1 MTSLNLILI
10 VAVAMLAVALLTI
23 LAWLIHTWYL
33 DRVERRLE
41 ARKGLYRE
49 LVSELATRDR
59 ALLHP
64 TIHQMDTLYDLD
76 ALEAVL
82 EEQARSANGR
92 PSWLLEVY
100 DELGLV
106 DKYIHQL
113 RFARKWRDRAFAA
126 ELLGRVGGAKAV
138 PALLETVVATRTEDS
153 DVREVSLRALARIAD
168 PGAVEPLIRALATA
182 EVWLAPRIADILTRH
197 GEAVVDP
204 LIAVLNAGNHHPAT
218 AWAANVLGEVRAHR
232 AFPALV
238 RLLTDSEDEV
248 RAKAATALGRLG
260 DRRAVGYLLEH
271 LLTDPAPFVRVRI
284 ASSLGHFGGPEVTDR
299 LVRALGDSAWWV
311 RMRSVEALEQIGAGA
326 EGPLL
331 VALDDPDSEI
341 RTRAAVALER
351 LGVPDNLVR
360 MIESGERVPEAY
372 ETLVKLA
379 TTGARE
385 FLAGLVQ
392 HPSRQ
397 VRAAVVTAIGRA
409 QRRDL
414 ADDIIQIASSD
425 SEPSLRTLAF
435 GTLRSL
441 GLRDA
446 LPAAIT
452 SVTDSDQR
460 VRAAAVGLL
469 GDLGGMDVVEMLRT
483 QTADS
488 EAIVRAA
495 AIGALGAL
503 GVVAEPDARVV
514 LGDPSSIVREAAVR
528 AVAESRL
535 STLVPSLIEL
545 LRDNDS
551 GVRREAAVAIG
562 TLGDQSVVPALLRAF
577 PDAAADVN
585 EAIAVAVSQLDPEA
599 VPRLVDSL
607 IESPDVEARLALI
620 RTLDRFS
627 PEATAVL
634 YRLRDDRM
642 PAVRAAAIVAL
653 ARRARR
659 GGSDAG
665 SIAQAVESGL
675 QDPHEVVRASAVDAL
690 GRTSPEPREAW
701 SGPERSGAERHGQR
715 LLTLLQEDP
724 SPLVRERAALAIGLL
739 GIPGGGEALVAA
751 CRRAEP
757 SNVRAA
763 AAVAAGAFDSGSI
776 VARLMEMPDQEVVR
790 ELLAERL
797 KRDAWFRLLSIR
809 LTGARYL
816 EVRALQSQS
825 DAEVQASLARGVRSL
840 LDAGERVRLIGS
852 LRAFQGDQSR
862 GALLQTVR
870 GDPTPEVRTA
880 ALSALGELLDE
891 EELLST
897 AARALG
903 DPSLLV
909 RRAAVE
915 LFTRAS
921 PARALPRLIQV
932 LRVDEDPAV
941 LTAVAGLVEA
951 HFPLFAQAALTLP
964 LESERAVLIMRIA
977 RHTAHPDLPSLL
989 PPFTRSSSP
998 EVRAAVADL
1007 WRYRPDT
1014 ADQKSLE
1021 ALTLDPEIVVRRS
1034 AAAAAAAAERYDLLE
1049 TMAHDPDPTAR
1060 REVAIVLGRTAPV
1073 GKPGL
1078 RILERLA
1085 ADGDMAVRSAAYVAR
1100 LLQGMPLPLPPE
1112 LDSQLAAQ
1120 ALRESADLSS
1130 VRQTARTAASEERR
1144 LAAALAL
1151 ALLQDEA
1158 AREVARTDPAPAIR
1172 HRVSGALDL
1181 SSVRVPGAP
1190 S

>member
-1 MTSLNLILI
+1 MTALNLILI
-10 VAVAMLAVALLTI
+10 VAGAMLAVALLTV

-33 DRVERRLE
+33 DRVERRL
-41 ARKGLYRE
+41 ASRKGLYRE

-64 TIHQMDTLYDLD
+64 TIHQMSTLHDLD

-82 EEQARSANGR
+82 EEQARSASGR
-92 PSWLLEVY
+92 PGWLLEIY

-106 DKYIHQL
+106 DKYITQL
-113 RFARKWRDRAFAA
+113 RSARKWRDRAFAA

-153 DVREVSLRALARIAD
+153 DVREVSLRALARIGD
-168 PGAVEPLIRALATA
+168 PGAVEPLIRALGIAD
-182 EVWLAPRIADILTRH
+182 VWLAPRIADILTRH

-204 LIAVLNAGNHHPAT
+204 LIAVLNAGNHQPAR
-218 AWAANVLGEVRAHR
+218 AWAANVLGEVRAQR

-238 RLLTDSEDEV
+238 RLLNDPEDEV
-248 RAKAATALGRLG
+248 RGKAATALGRLG

-341 RTRAAVALER
+341 RVRAAVALER

-360 MIESGERVPEAY
+360 MIESGERVPEAH

-379 TTGARE
+379 ATGARE
-385 FLAGLVQ
+385 FLAELVQ

-414 ADDIIQIASSD
+414 AEEVIQIAAGD
-425 SEPSLRTLAF
+425 SEPSLRTQAF

-441 GLRDA
+441 GMREA

-452 SVTDSDQR
+452 GATDPDQR
-460 VRAAAVGLL
+460 VRAAAVGLI
-469 GDLGGMDVVEMLRT
+469 GELGGMDVVGMLRT
-483 QTADS
+483 QTTDP
-488 EAIVRAA
+488 EAPVRAA
-495 AIGALGAL
+495 AVRALGAL
-503 GVVAEPDARVV
+503 GVVAEPDARAV
-514 LGDPSSIVREAAVR
+514 LGDPSSLVREAAVR

-535 STLVPSLIEL
+535 SSLVPSLIEL
-545 LRDNDS
+545 LRDHDS
-551 GVRREAAVAIG
+551 GVRREAALAIG
-562 TLGDQSVVPALLRAF
+562 TLGDRSVVPALLRAF
-577 PDAAADVN
+577 PDPAADVN
-585 EAIAVAVSQLDPEA
+585 EAIAVAVSRLDLEA
-599 VPRLVDSL
+599 VPGLVDSL

-620 RTLDRFS
+620 RTLDRFGS
-627 PEATAVL
+627 DATPVL
-634 YRLRDDRM
+634 YRLRGDHM
-642 PAVRAAAIVAL
+642 PAVRAAAIGTL
-653 ARRARR
+653 GRRARR

-665 SIAQAVESGL
+665 SLTQAVESGL
-675 QDPHEVVRASAVDAL
+675 QDPDELVRASAVDAC
-690 GRTSPEPREAW
+690 GRARPEASEGTVGGR
-701 SGPERSGAERHGQR
+701 RGQR
-715 LLTLLQEDP
+715 LLTLLEEDP
-724 SPLVRERAALAIGLL
+724 SALVRERAALAIGLL
-739 GIPGGGEALVAA
+739 GIPKGEEALIAA
-751 CRRAEP
+751 CRRVEP
-757 SNVRAA
+757 PNVRAA
-763 AAVAAGAFDSGSI
+763 AAVAAAVFDSESI
-776 VARLMEMPDQEVVR
+776 VARVMEMPDQGAVR

-797 KRDAWFRLLSIR
+797 KCDAWFRLLSLR

-816 EVRALQSQS
+816 EVRALQSRS
-825 DAEVQASLARGVRSL
+825 HAEVQASLAQGMRSL
-840 LDAGERVRLIGS
+840 LDAGERVRLIAS
-852 LRAFQGDQSR
+852 LRAFQGEQSR

-870 GDPTPEVRTA
+870 SDPTPEVRTA
-880 ALSALGELLDE
+880 ALRAVGDLLEE

-897 AARALG
+897 GARALG

-915 LFTRAS
+915 LFTRTS

-932 LRVDEDPAV
+932 LRVDDDPAV
-941 LTAVAGLVEA
+941 LTAVAGLAEA
-951 HFPLFAQAALTLP
+951 HFPVFAQAALALP
-964 LESERAVLIMRIA
+964 LESERAVLVIRIA
-977 RHTAHPDLPSLL
+977 RHTVHPDLPGLL
-989 PPFTRSSSP
+989 PPFARSSSP

-1007 WRYRPDT
+1007 WRYRPDI
-1014 ADQKSLE
+1014 ADPESLE

-1034 AAAAAAAAERYDLLE
+1034 AAAAAAAAERYDLLDAM
-1049 TMAHDPDPTAR
+1049 THDPDPSAR
-1060 REVAIVLGRTAPV
+1060 REVAIVLGRTAA
-1073 GKPGL
+1073 GKPALG
-1078 RILERLA
+1078 ILERLA

-1100 LLQGMPLPLPPE
+1100 LLQGIPLPLPPE

-1120 ALRESADLSS
+1120 ALRESADLPA

-1181 SSVRVPGAP
+1181 SSVRVPGA
-1190 S
+1190 SS